1 MARYKRPAMAIFSFE
16 RTLFGEIQFD
26 MRSGVSAVTAAIAR
40 DGRHYD
46 DGRICGEFA
55 AAANVLWSDR
65 DPYGSRRVTTEMIWR
80 YLIAYFE
87 IETKLLPA
95 QIDRIFCEAACRVRP
110 NAEAADI
117 LELLANRL
125 VRTAVAADVLYSAAW
140 VEDVIDAAFP
150 NHMLEFTVCS
160 SEFIFGR
167 GEKKFFEIL
176 QSKAAISMSDIW
188 YIGSDP
194 AKDVDAAD
202 EAGMVPF
209 WYRGDLPAS
218 GIRPPRCDYVA
229 IDEWARLASIIS
241 ELIPF

>member
-1 MARYKRPAMAIFSFE
+1 MARYKRPAMAIFAFE
-16 RTLFGEIQFD
+16 RTLFSKITLD
-26 MRSGVSAVTAAIAR
+26 VRAGVDAVVSAIAR
-40 DGRHYD
+40 DGKRYD
-46 DGRICGEFA
+46 EGRICSEFA
-55 AAANVLWSDR
+55 DAANELWSDD

-80 YLIAYFE
+80 YLIACFE
-87 IETKLLPA
+87 IETRLLPA
-95 QIDRIFCEAACRVRP
+95 QIDRIFCKAACLVHP
-110 NAEAADI
+110 TAGAAEM
-117 LELLANRL
+117 LELLQNRL
-125 VRTAVAADVLYSAAW
+125 VRTAVAADLPYSAAW

-150 NHMLEFTVCS
+150 DHMLEFTVCS

-202 EAGMVPF
+202 EAGMMPF

-218 GIRPPRCDYVA
+218 GIRPPRCDHAA
-229 IDEWARLASIIS
+229 IDD
-241 ELIPF
+241 